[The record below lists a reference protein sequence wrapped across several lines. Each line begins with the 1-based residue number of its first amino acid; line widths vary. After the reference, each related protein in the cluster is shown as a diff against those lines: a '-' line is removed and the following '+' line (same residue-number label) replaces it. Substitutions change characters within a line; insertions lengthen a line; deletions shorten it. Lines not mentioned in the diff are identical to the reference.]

1 MNLIEFKNVD
11 FSYVLENEDYDN
23 AESQSERD
31 SKSSSLTSK
40 KEIKVLENLNLTI
53 KKGSFVA
60 VLGHNGSGKS
70 TIAKLTNGILFAK
83 SGEVIVD
90 GQIAKDDDSIFD
102 IRKKVGMVFQNPDN
116 QIVSSI
122 VEEDVAFGVENLGI
136 PSDECRR
143 RVDEALK
150 TVGMYEYRTKAPSK
164 LSGGQKQRVAVAGI
178 IAMKPDC
185 IVLDEPTAML
195 DPSGRREV
203 LETVKKLN
211 REEGITIILITH
223 YMDEAVQADRVIVID
238 NGKIKMDG
246 TPQNVFS
253 RVDEVKALGLD
264 VPQSTE
270 LIYRLGLKSGEAIL
284 NADECVEFLKSKL
297 EEK

>member
-11 FSYVLENEDYDN
+11 FSYYLDDENE
-23 AESQSERD
+23 QSE
-31 SKSSSLTSK
+31 SN
-40 KEIKVLENLNLTI
+40 EIKVLENFSLAI
-53 KKGSFVA
+53 EKGSFTA
-60 VLGHNGSGKS
+60 ILGHNGSGKS

-83 SGEVIVD
+83 NGEVIVD
-90 GQIAKDDDSIFD
+90 GQVAREDDSIFD

-143 RVDEALK
+143 RVDDALK

-178 IAMKPDC
+178 IAMKPQC

-203 LETVKKLN
+203 IDTVKKLN
-211 REEGITIILITH
+211 REEGITIVLITH
-223 YMDEAVQADRVIVID
+223 YMDEAVQADRVVVVD
-238 NGKIKMDG
+238 GGRIKMDD
-246 TPQNVFS
+246 TPQNVFA

-270 LIYRLGLKSGEAIL
+270 LIYRLGLKSKETIL

-297 EEK
+297 EER

>member
-11 FSYVLENEDYDN
+11 FSYFADDDNGNSEEN
-23 AESQSERD
+23 
-31 SKSSSLTSK
+31 
-40 KEIKVLENLNLTI
+40 EIKVLENFNLTVE
-53 KKGSFVA
+53 KGSFVA
-60 VLGHNGSGKS
+60 ILGHNGSGKS

-83 SGEVIVD
+83 NGEVIVD
-90 GQIAKDDDSIFD
+90 GQTAKDDDSIFD

-122 VEEDVAFGVENLGI
+122 VEEDVAFGVENLGV
-136 PSDECRR
+136 PPEECRR

-150 TVGMYEYRTKAPSK
+150 TVGMYEYRTKAPNK

-178 IAMKPDC
+178 IAMKPQC

-203 LETVKKLN
+203 IETVKKLN
-211 REEGITIILITH
+211 REEGITIVLITH
-223 YMDEAVQADRVIVID
+223 YMDEAVQADRVVVVD
-238 NGKIKMDG
+238 GGKIRMDDI
-246 TPQNVFS
+246 PQKVFA
-253 RVDEVKALGLD
+253 RVDEIKSLGLD

-270 LIYRLGLKSGEAIL
+270 LVYRLGLQSDETIL
-284 NADECVEFLKSKL
+284 NADKCVEFLKSKL
-297 EEK
+297 EER

>member
-11 FSYVLENEDYDN
+11 FSYYLDDENE
-23 AESQSERD
+23 QSE
-31 SKSSSLTSK
+31 SN
-40 KEIKVLENLNLTI
+40 EIKVLENFSLAI
-53 KKGSFVA
+53 EKGSFTA
-60 VLGHNGSGKS
+60 ILGHNGSGKS

-83 SGEVIVD
+83 NGEVIVD
-90 GQIAKDDDSIFD
+90 GQVAREDDSIFD

-178 IAMKPDC
+178 IAMKPQC

-203 LETVKKLN
+203 IDTVKKLN
-211 REEGITIILITH
+211 REEGITIVLITH
-223 YMDEAVQADRVIVID
+223 YMDEAVQADRVVVVD
-238 NGKIKMDG
+238 GGRIKMDD
-246 TPQNVFS
+246 TPQNVFA

-270 LIYRLGLKSGEAIL
+270 LIYRLGFKSKETIL

-297 EEK
+297 EER